1 MRIIVGGFEHE
12 TNSFSN
18 ISADS
23 EYIKRITRG
32 GEAYIRSNTGVRC
45 TMGGI
50 IDECR
55 ELGIHL
61 QVATRVYL
69 TPAAPTRKDAFENYR
84 DEFVGLVWEAHCK
97 EPLDAI
103 IMNIHGAGV
112 AEGYPDV
119 EGELL
124 RALREKFGREMPI
137 GMVLDLHGNITP
149 EMIELSD
156 IIVGYKQYPHTDTYE
171 SARLLTRL
179 MHEKVTEGKS
189 FYQALVKL
197 PWHLAPACGVTLS
210 GPAGDVK
217 KFAEEQ
223 VAATPGLRDASFF
236 HGFPYADI
244 EQCSVSVVAV
254 AESKETAEQ
263 AARTIAEY
271 AWNRRR
277 DFAVPIYSAE
287 QAMDLAEQA
296 EAPVVINESS
306 DNPGGGGAGDGTHLL
321 REMLKRDL
329 PGTVY
334 GGIADPE
341 VVQQAIAAGVGSRID
356 CLLGAKTDALH
367 GTPVELK
374 GAYVKT
380 ISDGSYVTKNPMGA
394 GGVASVGPSVLLKA
408 GNVWIVVTS
417 VRKQN
422 LDDGPFRMVGI
433 DWQDMRILALKSSQH
448 FKGWWTGRAKTII
461 PCESPGVHSA
471 DLGSFAYR
479 HLNTSYFPMGDPDWK

>member
-18 ISADS
+18 ICADTADV
-23 EYIKRITRG
+23 KRMTRA
-32 GEAYIRSNTGVRC
+32 GESYIRSNMGIRY

-55 ELGIHL
+55 ELGIQL
-61 QVATRVYL
+61 LAASRIYQ
-69 TPAAPTRKDAFENYR
+69 TPCGPTRKEAFEAFR
-84 DEFVGLVWEAHCK
+84 DEFVELVWAAHYE
-97 EPLDAI
+97 EPLDAV

-124 RALREKFGREMPI
+124 RALRARLGSEIPI

-149 EMIELSD
+149 EMLELSN
-156 IIVGYKQYPHTDTYE
+156 IIVGYKEYPHTDTYE
-171 SARLLTRL
+171 SARRL
-179 MHEKVTEGKS
+179 IRLIHEQVVGGKN
-189 FYQALVKL
+189 FCQALVKL
-197 PWHLAPACGVTLS
+197 PWLLAPSCGVTLS
-210 GPAGDVK
+210 GPACDVK

-223 VAATPGLRDASFF
+223 VNAVPGLRDASFF
-236 HGFPYADI
+236 HGFPYADV
-244 EQCSVSVVAV
+244 ESCSVSVVTV
-254 AESKETAEQ
+254 AESRETAEN

-277 DFAVPIYSAE
+277 DFAVPAYSAA

-306 DNPGGGGAGDGTHLL
+306 DNPGGGGPGDGTHLL

-341 VVQQAIAAGVGSRID
+341 VVRQAIAAGVGGRID
-356 CLLGAKTDALH
+356 CLLGAKTDHLH

-380 ISDGSYVTKNPMGA
+380 ISDGTYITKNPMGA
-394 GGVASVGPSVLLKA
+394 GGKASVGPSVLLQA
-408 GNVWIVVTS
+408 GNVGIVVTS
-417 VRKQN
+417 IRKQN

-433 DWQDMRILALKSSQH
+433 DWQDMRMLALKSSQH

-461 PCESPGVHSA
+461 ACESPGVHSG
-471 DLGSFAYR
+471 DLGSFSYQHA
-479 HLNTSYFPMGDPDWK
+479 NTSYFPLGDPEWK